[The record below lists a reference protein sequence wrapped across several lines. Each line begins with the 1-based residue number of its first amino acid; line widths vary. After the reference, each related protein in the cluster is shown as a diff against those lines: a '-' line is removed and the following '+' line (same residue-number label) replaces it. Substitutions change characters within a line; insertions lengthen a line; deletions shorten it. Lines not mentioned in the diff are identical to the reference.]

1 LSGGYL
7 PGKLSLSSF
16 ASDATGVVD
25 LRGGIGGFTT
35 VQQVKGALTSDG
47 HRGTLLSFGTAGSLV
62 DFVNMAATHLTANH
76 FAIG

>member
-16 ASDATGVVD
+16 VSDATGVVD

-35 VQQVKGALTSDG
+35 VQQVIGDG
-47 HRGTLLSFGTAGSLV
+47 LRSRIDERRMTE
-62 DFVNMAATHLTANH
+62 VNVAVYVLNRMLELGRPNYVR
-76 FAIG
+76 IV

>member
-1 LSGGYL
+1 
-7 PGKLSLSSF
+7 LSSF

-47 HRGTLLSFGTAGSLV
+47 HGGTLLSFGTAGSL
-62 DFVNMAATHLTANH
+62 DFVNMAATHLAANH